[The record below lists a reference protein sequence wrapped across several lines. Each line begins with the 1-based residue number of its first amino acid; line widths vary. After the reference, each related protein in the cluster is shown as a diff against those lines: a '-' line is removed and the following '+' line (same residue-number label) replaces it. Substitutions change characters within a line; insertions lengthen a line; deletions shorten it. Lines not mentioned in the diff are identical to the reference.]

1 MNNKKR
7 FFLEL
12 YYFRKMII
20 FTNFKIR
27 SVVKKFLIKINGW
40 RAKYRI
46 YLELIKKY
54 GNKIQLT
61 FNEMK

>member
-54 GNKIQLT
+54 GNKKQLT